1 MHNVTPGFTR
11 KNAAEIEQ
19 NLPKAL
25 PNAMAA
31 RSKLIKS
38 TSVKSTQMSQ
48 RSPISVNGN
57 DEGEEGGVE
66 KRTVAKAIIQY
77 QVWVGGPTDIDWKLQ
92 QRRKR
97 ISCRSQQCRL

>member
-11 KNAAEIEQ
+11 KKAAEIEQ

-66 KRTVAKAIIQY
+66 KRTVAKAIIPNPNK
-77 QVWVGGPTDIDWKLQ
+77 VTGPKDCCEKGRWAGNECPC
-92 QRRKR
+92 QREA
-97 ISCRSQQCRL
+97 